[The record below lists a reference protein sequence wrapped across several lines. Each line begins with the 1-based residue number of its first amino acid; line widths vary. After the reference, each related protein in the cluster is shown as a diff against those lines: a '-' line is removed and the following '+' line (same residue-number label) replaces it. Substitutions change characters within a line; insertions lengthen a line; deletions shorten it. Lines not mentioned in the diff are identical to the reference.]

1 MTAGRAA
8 EGGVAAAKC
17 QRLCCICTRHIPTQ
31 IRAHLFD
38 VKQIIGLAAKS
49 LGHVGA
55 HFMALALK
63 FN

>member
-1 MTAGRAA
+1 
-8 EGGVAAAKC
+8 VAAAKC

-38 VKQIIGLAAKS
+38 VKQIIGLPAKL
-49 LGHVGA
+49 LGPMSGA

>member
-8 EGGVAAAKC
+8 EAGVAAAKC

-49 LGHVGA
+49 LGHVGCT
-55 HFMALALK
+55 LYGISIK
-63 FN
+63 I